1 MLTLRPATE
10 SDAAIIHALWR
21 KNPVGGQVPY
31 YFDAA
36 PFCKPGYRLYL
47 IQWEGRPVGSIS
59 LCPEGLAGHRALYV
73 SDVVV
78 ESSMRGRGLSILAL
92 SRLLNETLTQEFEF
106 LTAVY
111 SEDNDGPR
119 RVLRSRRFKIL
130 YEAPY
135 ELFYLPALAHG
146 EPRVTSDYA
155 QVCELVNRFY
165 AGHSLFEP
173 LAPEMLVRREDWTIL
188 AEHVNGRIVAC
199 VGVWR
204 QQRIRRLMLVHPRLG
219 IRAALQGISLV
230 NPHLDVSADNATR
243 ELVVHVLTEPAFAPG
258 YERSF
263 HRLLGQ
269 VGWRRDAH
277 CFQLAAHRLCPIAAE
292 ARRRLGFRFR
302 SVLAVFQTAE
312 QSGRLPIGPGP
323 AYHDCSLV

>member
-1 MLTLRPATE
+1 MLTLRPANE
-10 SDAAIIHALWR
+10 SDTTIIRALWR

-31 YFDAA
+31 YFDTA

-59 LCPEGLAGHRALYV
+59 LCPERLAGHRALYI
-73 SDVVV
+73 SDVVIDT
-78 ESSMRGRGLSILAL
+78 SMRGRGLSILAFF
-92 SRLLNETLTQEFEF
+92 RLLKETLTDECEF
-106 LTAVY
+106 LTALY
-111 SEDNDGPR
+111 SEDNEGSR
-119 RVLRSRRFKIL
+119 RVLRSRRFKVV
-130 YEAPY
+130 YESPY
-135 ELFYLPALAHG
+135 ELFYLPAIPHG
-146 EPRVTSDYA
+146 EPQVTSDYE
-155 QVCELVNRFY
+155 QVCDLVNRFY

-173 LAPEMLVRREDWTIL
+173 LSPEMLFRRKDCTIL
-188 AEHVNGRIVAC
+188 AEHLNGRIVAC

-219 IRAALQGISLV
+219 IRAALRGVSLV
-230 NPHLDVSADNATR
+230 NPHLDVSTENGAR

-258 YERSF
+258 HERSF

-269 VGWRRDAH
+269 VGWRQDGH
-277 CFQLAAHRLCPIAAE
+277 CFQLAAHPLCPIAAE

-302 SVLAVFQTAE
+302 SVLAVFQTSA

>member
-1 MLTLRPATE
+1 MLTLRPATGA
-10 SDAAIIHALWR
+10 DATTIRALWQ

-59 LCPEGLAGHRALYV
+59 LCPEGLGGHRALYV

-78 ESSMRGRGLSILAL
+78 ETSMRGRGLSVLAF
-92 SRLLNETLTQEFEF
+92 SRLLKETLTEDFEF

-111 SEDNDGPR
+111 SEDNEGPR
-119 RVLRSRRFKIL
+119 RVLRSRRFTVV
-130 YEAPY
+130 YESPY
-135 ELFYLPALAHG
+135 ELFYLPAIPQG
-146 EPRVTSDYA
+146 EPQVTSDYQ
-155 QVCELVNRFY
+155 QVCDLVNRFY

-173 LAPEMLVRREDWTIL
+173 LAPEMLVRREDCTIL
-188 AEHVNGRIVAC
+188 AEHANGRIVAC
-199 VGVWR
+199 VGVWK
-204 QQRIRRLMLVHPRLG
+204 QQRIRRLMLVHPSLG
-219 IRAALQGISLV
+219 IRAAMRGVSLV
-230 NPHLDVSADNATR
+230 NPHLDASADNAAR
-243 ELVVHVLTEPAFAPG
+243 ELVAHVLTEPAFAPG
-258 YERSF
+258 HERSF

-277 CFQLAAHRLCPIAAE
+277 CFQLAAHPLSPIAAE

-312 QSGRLPIGPGP
+312 QSGRLPVGSGP